1 MQTEENYRL
10 FVVEIPVVFSKTFEG
25 TGYVVRLQKELLSLP
40 DFNTF
45 HKFYCFNFA
54 NL

>member
-10 FVVEIPVVFSKTFEG
+10 FVVETPAVFPKTFKG
-25 TGYVVRLQKELLSLP
+25 TGHVARLQKELLSLP
-40 DFNTF
+40 DFKTF